1 MNLPWYSPCAA
12 SSRWS
17 FSTSAPVSPYRSVGP
32 CTGFGGGEALGERLA
47 LGDGLGEGGAEDREA
62 LGEGEGDADAEGEG
76 EGEALGEA
84 DAEAEADGDALPGP
98 GDADREGP
106 AGAVLAT
113 GGAADGTPSSI
124 VSSPP
129 DEAGNAHSA
138 SAVPATPIKVAAA
151 TISGT
156 TPWKARWAPFLL
168 LGAPPLLPGRPG
180 PPGAPGPPT
189 PAGEA
194 WAAGTAG
201 TAGTRAVP
209 DAYGPP
215 AGPCGHGCCPGA
227 TGMP

>member
-1 MNLPWYSPCAA
+1 M
-12 SSRWS
+12 
-17 FSTSAPVSPYRSVGP
+17 SPYRSVGP

-62 LGEGEGDADAEGEG
+62 LGEGEGDAEAEAEG

-98 GDADREGP
+98 GDAGREGP

-138 SAVPATPIKVAAA
+138 SAVPATPISAAAA

-168 LGAPPLLPGRPG
+168 LGAPPLLPGPPG
-180 PPGAPGPPT
+180 PPGLPGPPT
-189 PAGEA
+189 
-194 WAAGTAG
+194 
-201 TAGTRAVP
+201 RAMS

-215 AGPCGHGCCPGA
+215 AGPWGHGCCPGA